1 MLGEH
6 RGLLRATA
14 IADDRAGAG
23 RRRVRFAARS
33 HGGLRMRSY
42 DKQFDGEVAASP
54 AACLIL
60 SVGGSEQGPGPLDR
74 AGASGVIM
82 TSPLLRPSSSSG
94 RAELVANLASGPGEA
109 AAQRAVRA
117 SILLGGRRAEPGTA
131 AALLDPAGC
140 ARGEA

>member
-60 SVGGSEQGPGPLDR
+60 SVGARGR
-74 AGASGVIM
+74 WI
-82 TSPLLRPSSSSG
+82 G
-94 RAELVANLASGPGEA
+94 RA
-109 AAQRAVRA
+109 
-117 SILLGGRRAEPGTA
+117 RAE
-131 AALLDPAGC
+131 
-140 ARGEA
+140 